1 MTRPTMNGEMTTFP
15 LPPFVSTNDKN
26 AALNLI
32 KLLSSMKFHADPLF
46 HIGIFPS
53 VISSN
58 VQVEIN
64 SENKGHDGYGLT
76 SQRDFDGFLSLADT
90 LMEGLHIG
98 SLLGSQ
104 VIEDE
109 GLFKFT

>member
-1 MTRPTMNGEMTTFP
+1 MESDNSPA
-15 LPPFVSTNDKN
+15 NDD
-26 AALNLI
+26 
-32 KLLSSMKFHADPLF
+32 HAD
-46 HIGIFPS
+46 H
-53 VISSN
+53 N

-64 SENKGHDGYGLT
+64 SKNKGHDGYGLT

-98 SLLGSQ
+98 PLLGSQ

>member
-1 MTRPTMNGEMTTFP
+1 MN
-15 LPPFVSTNDKN
+15 
-26 AALNLI
+26 
-32 KLLSSMKFHADPLF
+32 
-46 HIGIFPS
+46 
-53 VISSN
+53 
-58 VQVEIN
+58 
-64 SENKGHDGYGLT
+64 GYGLT
-76 SQRDFDGFLSLADT
+76 SQRNFDGFLRLANT